1 MHMKHLNLKP
11 ILFALFVLLSATSFA
26 QSICDKQGPN
36 ARNQRI
42 REKIYQ
48 NIKAIKAQRVAD
60 TSALRKE
67 YMDIQVDI
75 NIVFGKMKNDL
86 KLLTKK
92 RKVCERYADELKP
105 LIDTA
110 EAINDKLLKALD
122 RNIGAGLGVADLLSI
137 IDWIWKKADQY
148 KDTRKEEFY
157 KELKWDDWDSIR

>member
-1 MHMKHLNLKP
+1 MHMKHLNLKS
-11 ILFALFVLLSATSFA
+11 ILFASFVLLSTTSFA
-26 QSICDKQGPN
+26 QSICDRQGPN
-36 ARNQRI
+36 AQSQRI
-42 REKIYQ
+42 RDKIYQ
-48 NIKAIKAQRVAD
+48 NIKAVKARKLAD

-110 EAINDKLLKALD
+110 DAFNNKLLKALD
-122 RNIGAGLGVADLLSI
+122 RNLGAGLGVADLLSI
-137 IDWIWKKADQY
+137 IDWVWKKAEQY
-148 KDTRKEEFY
+148 TDTRKEEFY